1 MQYKAKLINENT
13 QDKLYNALKEA
24 VSEITTDKELIE
36 NTPTRWIKAFDEWF
50 ANSKESLESIGQRL
64 CKVFPSDNDDMIV
77 ASNIEVW
84 ATCQHHLCP
93 YKTHIAIGV
102 IPDGKVM
109 GLSKYTRL
117 VHEVARRFD
126 SGIIE
131 DFVSNISKTLRTTLK
146 TENVAVIAYSL
157 PGDVHTCAAS
167 RGANDSQMKIAASS
181 MQGFFREK
189 PQVRQEFMK
198 IMELQKS

>member
-13 QDKLYNALKEA
+13 QDKLYNALREA

-50 ANSKESLESIGQRL
+50 GNSKESLESIGQRL

-84 ATCQHHLCP
+84 STCQHHLCP

-198 IMELQKS
+198 IMELQKA

>member
-13 QDKLYNALKEA
+13 QDKLYNALREA

-84 ATCQHHLCP
+84 STCQHHLCP

-198 IMELQKS
+198 IMELQKA

>member
-13 QDKLYNALKEA
+13 QDKLYKALKEA
-24 VSEITTDKELIE
+24 ISEITTDKELIE

-50 ANSKESLESIGQRL
+50 GNSKESLESIGQRL

-84 ATCQHHLCP
+84 STCQHHLCP

-131 DFVSNISKTLRTTLK
+131 DFVGNISKTLRVTLN

>member
-1 MQYKAKLINENT
+1 MQYRAKLIDENT

-24 VSEITTDKELIE
+24 ISKITTDKELIE

-84 ATCQHHLCP
+84 STCQHHLCP

-131 DFVSNISKTLRTTLK
+131 DFVGNISKTLRVTLN

-181 MQGFFREK
+181 LTGDFRSQPET
-189 PQVRQEFMK
+189 RQEFLK
-198 IMELQKS
+198 LIDLQR